1 MVMGGGVNAMTKVA
15 TAMSA
20 AAHQPPRIVP
30 STSFFQVRRDSGQEQ
45 LGDRLFL
52 RTVSSAYYPVFTR
65 RAATIDGSRGD

>member
-30 STSFFQVRRDSGQEQ
+30 STSFFQVSRLLKKSGRGAETSEFNAIRV
-45 LGDRLFL
+45 L
-52 RTVSSAYYPVFTR
+52 SSER
-65 RAATIDGSRGD
+65 HH